1 MNRFK
6 RFIKKRSTGD
16 MIFYACLAFLPLL
29 QFAIFYIGVNA
40 RSLMFVFQEY
50 NGNNYI
56 FNGLNNFASVLK
68 NIAKVPLWKDGF
80 INSLIIYVVGILIS
94 TPLGVLFSVYIYKK
108 RTGSQ
113 FFRIMLFLPTVFPP
127 AVMTLMYSGITDAV
141 IPTIVRMIN
150 PDSLFVGIL
159 VEKKFVFDGL
169 LFYSI
174 WMGFGTNVLM
184 YVGTMTAIPDSVVE
198 ASELDGCPALKEFLY
213 ITLPYIWPTFTTFMV
228 VGIGGIF
235 TNQFNIYTFF
245 GDKGEEVGVVTI
257 GYILF
262 RDTERASMYDYPI
275 LATYGVIFTLIVVPI
290 TFLLKNVMNK
300 FGFSA
305 E

>member
-1 MNRFK
+1 MNKFK
-6 RFIKKRSTGD
+6 KLLEKKSTMD
-16 MIFYACLAFLPLL
+16 IIFYACLAFLPLVQL
-29 QFAIFYIGVNA
+29 AIFYVGVNA
-40 RSLMFVFQEY
+40 RSLMFVFQKY
-50 NGNNYI
+50 DGNNYVS
-56 FNGLNNFASVLK
+56 NGLNNFVTIWN
-68 NIAKVPLWKDGF
+68 NITTFQIWKDGF

-141 IPTIVRMIN
+141 IPTIVKMLD
-150 PDSLFVGIL
+150 PTSQFVGIL
-159 VEKKFVFDGL
+159 VEKKYVFDGL

-184 YVGTMTAIPDSVVE
+184 YVGAMTAIPESVVE
-198 ASELDGCPALKEFLY
+198 ASEIDGCTALKEFFY
-213 ITLPYIWPTFTTFMV
+213 ITLPYIWPTFTTFMI
-228 VGIGGIF
+228 VGLGGIF

-245 GDKGEEVGVVTI
+245 GVNGEQKGVVTI

-262 RDTERASMYDYPI
+262 RDTEKASLYDYPI
-275 LATYGVIFTLIVVPI
+275 LATYGVAFTLVVAPI
-290 TFLLKNVMNK
+290 TFLLKHLMSK

>member
-1 MNRFK
+1 MNR
-6 RFIKKRSTGD
+6 IKKLISKKSTGD
-16 MIFYACLAFLPLL
+16 IIFYACLAFLPLL

-50 NGNNYI
+50 DGNNYI
-56 FNGLNNFASVLK
+56 FNGFNNFVSVWN
-68 NIAKVPLWKDGF
+68 NITKVPLWKDGF
-80 INSLIIYVVGILIS
+80 INSLIIYAVGIIIS
-94 TPLGVLFSVYIYKK
+94 TPLGVLFSAYIYKK
-108 RTGSQ
+108 RKGSQ

-159 VEKKFVFDGL
+159 VEKKYVFDGL

-184 YVGTMTAIPDSVVE
+184 YVGTMTAIPESVVE
-198 ASELDGCPALKEFLY
+198 ASELDGCTAVKEFLY
-213 ITLPYIWPTFTTFMV
+213 ITLPYIWPTFTTFMI

-245 GDKGEEVGVVTI
+245 GDKGEELGVVTI

-262 RDTERASMYDYPI
+262 RDTERASMYDYPL
-275 LATYGVIFTLIVVPI
+275 LATYGVVFTFVVVPI
-290 TFLLKNVMNK
+290 TLLLKHLMNK

>member
-1 MNRFK
+1 MEK
-6 RFIKKRSTGD
+6 LKKLLQKKSTMD
-16 MIFYACLAFLPLL
+16 MVFYVCIAFLPLL

-40 RSLMFVFQEY
+40 RSLMFVFQKY
-50 NGNNYI
+50 DGNNYVS
-56 FNGLNNFASVLK
+56 NGLNNFVSVWK
-68 NIAKVPLWKDGF
+68 NITTFSVWKDGF
-80 INSLIIYVVGILIS
+80 VNSLIIYVVSILIS

-108 RTGSQ
+108 RAGSQ

-141 IPTIVRMIN
+141 IPTIVRMVN

-159 VEKKFVFDGL
+159 VEKQYVFDGL

-184 YVGTMTAIPDSVVE
+184 YVGSMTAIPESVVE
-198 ASELDGCPALKEFLY
+198 ASELDGCKALEEFFY
-213 ITLPYIWPTFTTFMV
+213 ITLPYIWPTFTTFMI

-245 GDKGEEVGVVTI
+245 GNKGEEAGVVTI

-262 RDTERASMYDYPI
+262 RDTEMASMYDYPI
-275 LATYGVIFTLIVVPI
+275 LATYGVVFTLVVAPV
-290 TFLLKNVMNK
+290 TFLLKHFMGK